1 MDTYVDIYSYMG
13 MTKDMDIH
21 ENGHRNGH
29 GHITGTQTWKW
40 AWKRKSWTAPTI
52 LIGEKSPPI

>member
-29 GHITGTQTWKW
+29 GHMNRNTNLEMGV
-40 AWKRKSWTAPTI
+40 
-52 LIGEKSPPI
+52 EKEKLDSTNNFDW